1 MTDALHRWRDHPPN
15 LPDPRP
21 RLAAQGRA
29 SLPDPRPRLPA
40 QGRASFPDPR
50 PRLAAQGRAT
60 SLADS
65 PGLSRARVCQ
75 EALALVDDEGLD
87 ALSMRRLGARL
98 GVEAMSLY
106 RYVRGKAD
114 LLDALH
120 VAVLADLQPVEN
132 DDADDRRR
140 ARRRLPG
147 ALLLGGM
154 ARSLRAAML
163 RHPHVAA
170 LFATRPVN
178 APEAVAPIAY
188 VHDTLVAAGFA
199 TADADKAVVE
209 VGIFTVGHALAEA
222 YGRAA
227 THERSH
233 KTAGPAEFRFGLNAL
248 LDGLE
253 RHRGRPRSPAP
264 RPPAPKKPRPRHP
277 RSAVTRRATRR
288 HAGERPMVDS
298 FVQRYG
304 PWALVTGASSGIG
317 EQLARALASRGLNLV
332 VERAPPAAPR
342 LARRRA
348 APSLRRR
355 RCSRSASIWRGPIF

>member
-1 MTDALHRWRDHPPN
+1 
-15 LPDPRP
+15 
-21 RLAAQGRA
+21 
-29 SLPDPRPRLPA
+29 
-40 QGRASFPDPR
+40 
-50 PRLAAQGRAT
+50 
-60 SLADS
+60 
-65 PGLSRARVCQ
+65 
-75 EALALVDDEGLD
+75 
-87 ALSMRRLGARL
+87 MRRLGARL

-132 DDADDRRR
+132 DDEDAHSDAAWRS
-140 ARRRLPG
+140 
-147 ALLLGGM
+147 LLGGM

-188 VHDTLVAAGFA
+188 VHDTLVAAGFK

-222 YGRAA
+222 HGSAA
-227 THERSH
+227 THARSH

-264 RPPAPKKPRPRHP
+264 RSREP
-277 RSAVTRRATRR
+277 
-288 HAGERPMVDS
+288 ERPTVPQPSNPQSDKK
-298 FVQRYG
+298 V
-304 PWALVTGASSGIG
+304 
-317 EQLARALASRGLNLV
+317 
-332 VERAPPAAPR
+332 
-342 LARRRA
+342 RRRKTD
-348 APSLRRR
+348 
-355 RCSRSASIWRGPIF
+355 G